1 MRKSHLPRKGPRRP
15 EPRRP
20 ARPDPSRPKWVRNR
34 DAPTTVLVTKHAMDR
49 YRLRFADAID
59 ARSDG
64 EIEAHLRALLADSD
78 AIGERDDQGVLCALH
93 RPRAEI
99 DVLLV
104 LKPDQEPGAP
114 QGRRV
119 LVTVIWP
126 PKRATSTH
134 GPTPYTPPA
143 A

>member
-20 ARPDPSRPKWVRNR
+20 ARPDPSRPKWVRDR

-49 YRLRFADAID
+49 YRLRFAHTVD

-78 AIGERDDQGVLCALH
+78 AIGERDGQGVLCALH

-104 LKPDQEPGAP
+104 LKPDQAPGAP

-119 LVTVIWP
+119 LVTVI
-126 PKRATSTH
+126 
-134 GPTPYTPPA
+134 GPPPA